1 MIDLQNKNFKDQ
13 NEKKITTN
21 DVNKDMWETLRGIT
35 QLIRFWICSLNV
47 TNLSLTNLMVTRGLH
62 GR

>member
-21 DVNKDMWETLRGIT
+21 YVNKDMWETLRGIT
-35 QLIRFWICSLNV
+35 QLVRFWICFLNI